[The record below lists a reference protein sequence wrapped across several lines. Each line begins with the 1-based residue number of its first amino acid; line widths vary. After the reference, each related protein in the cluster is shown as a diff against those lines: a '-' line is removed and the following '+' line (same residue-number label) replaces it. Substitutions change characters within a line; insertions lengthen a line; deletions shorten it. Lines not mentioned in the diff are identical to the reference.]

1 MRGLIGKKIGMTQ
14 IFNDGGQAIPVTV
27 VEGGPCVVTQVKTDA
42 SDGYD
47 AIQVGYGERKNKHSN
62 KALNGHFQKAKTDV
76 KRVLAEFV
84 PVPDYEYKTG
94 QEFGVSLFKEGEYVD
109 VAGTTKGKGFSGV
122 MKRHG
127 FKGGPKT
134 HGQREHPR
142 SAGSI
147 GQASDPSRVFKGMKM
162 AGQYGNKRMTVRNLE
177 VISVDSEKNQILLKG
192 AVPGAKYEVKSNQ
205 SRWWKR
211 LDCYSGRFRFWN
223 QTQ

>member
-14 IFNDGGQAIPVTV
+14 IFNDGGKAIPVTV

-62 KALNGHFQKAKTDV
+62 KALNGHFEKAKTDV

-94 QEFGVSLFKEGEYVD
+94 QEFGVSLFKEGDYVD

-192 AVPGAKYEVKSNQ
+192 AVPGAKNGIIFITK
-205 SRWWKR
+205 
-211 LDCYSGRFRFWN
+211 
-223 QTQ
+223 

>member
-14 IFNDGGQAIPVTV
+14 IFNDGGKAIPVTV

-62 KALNGHFQKAKTDV
+62 KALNGHFEKAKTDV
-76 KRVLAEFV
+76 KRVLAEFI

-94 QEFGVSLFKEGEYVD
+94 QEFGVALFKKGEYVD

-162 AGQYGNKRMTVRNLE
+162 AGQYGNKRMTIRNLE
-177 VISVDSEKNQILLKG
+177 VILVDSEKNQILLKG
-192 AVPGAKYEVKSNQ
+192 AVPGAKNGIIFITK
-205 SRWWKR
+205 
-211 LDCYSGRFRFWN
+211 
-223 QTQ
+223 

>member
-177 VISVDSEKNQILLKG
+177 VILVDSEKNQILLKG
-192 AVPGAKYEVKSNQ
+192 AVPGAKNGIIFITK
-205 SRWWKR
+205 
-211 LDCYSGRFRFWN
+211 
-223 QTQ
+223 

>member
-14 IFNDGGQAIPVTV
+14 IFNDGGQSIPVTV
-27 VEGGPCVVTQVKTDA
+27 VEGGPCVVTQVKTHA

-47 AIQVGYGERKNKHSN
+47 AIQVGYGERKVKHSN
-62 KALNGHFQKAKTDV
+62 KALNGHFEKANTDV

-84 PVPDYEYKTG
+84 PVPDYEYKMG
-94 QEFGVSLFKEGEYVD
+94 QEFGVSLFIEGEYVD

-177 VISVDSEKNQILLKG
+177 VVSVDSEKNQILLKG
-192 AVPGAKYEVKSNQ
+192 AVPGAKNGIIFITK
-205 SRWWKR
+205 
-211 LDCYSGRFRFWN
+211 
-223 QTQ
+223 

>member
-62 KALNGHFQKAKTDV
+62 KALNGHFEKAKTDV

-109 VAGTTKGKGFSGV
+109 VSGTTKGKGFSGV

-147 GQASDPSRVFKGMKM
+147 GQASDTSRVFKGMKM

-177 VISVDSEKNQILLKG
+177 VILVDSEKNQILLKG
-192 AVPGAKYEVKSNQ
+192 AVPGAKNGIIFITK
-205 SRWWKR
+205 
-211 LDCYSGRFRFWN
+211 
-223 QTQ
+223 

>member
-1 MRGLIGKKIGMTQ
+1 MRVLSGKKIGMTQ
-14 IFNDGGQAIPVTV
+14 IVNDGGQSIPVTV
-27 VEGGPCVVTQVKTDA
+27 VEGGPCVVTQVKTHA

-47 AIQVGYGERKNKHSN
+47 AIQVGYGERKVKHSN
-62 KALNGHFQKAKTDV
+62 KALNGHFEKANTDV
-76 KRVLAEFV
+76 KRILAEFV
-84 PVPDYEYKTG
+84 PVPDYEYKMG

-109 VAGTTKGKGFSGV
+109 VAGATKGKGFSGV

-162 AGQYGNKRMTVRNLE
+162 SGQYGNKRLTVRNLA
-177 VISVDSEKNQILLKG
+177 VVFVDSEQHQLLLTG
-192 AVPGAKYEVKSNQ
+192 AVPAANTGILFITK
-205 SRWWKR
+205 
-211 LDCYSGRFRFWN
+211 
-223 QTQ
+223 

>member
-27 VEGGPCVVTQVKTDA
+27 VEGGPCVVTQVKTHA

-47 AIQVGYGERKNKHSN
+47 AIQVGYGKRKNKHSN
-62 KALNGHFQKAKTDV
+62 KALNGHFEKAKTDV

-109 VAGTTKGKGFSGV
+109 VSGTTKGKGFSGV

-177 VISVDSEKNQILLKG
+177 VILVDSEKNQILLKG
-192 AVPGAKYEVKSNQ
+192 AVPGAKNGIIFITK
-205 SRWWKR
+205 
-211 LDCYSGRFRFWN
+211 
-223 QTQ
+223 